1 MGSLGN
7 EVNTAMSFNINKVLI
22 LLLLSTHSMN
32 KGADPNGAYL
42 KPRTTVIPAQAGI
55 QNALWRRYSW
65 IPACA
70 GMTKI
75 LKFVLSKYHS
85 GLALF

>member
-7 EVNTAMSFNINKVLI
+7 EVNAAMSFNINKVLI
-22 LLLLSTHSMN
+22 LLLLSTQSMK

-55 QNALWRRYSW
+55 QN
-65 IPACA
+65 
-70 GMTKI
+70 G
-75 LKFVLSKYHS
+75 
-85 GLALF
+85 